1 MYNYK
6 VKRFAGGEVSVEN
19 AMDMCLDALKEKMWR
34 DVWKQ
39 EITLEGVRWTI
50 VERDGGMTEVTA
62 EL

>member
-6 VKRFAGGEVSVEN
+6 VKRFAGGDVSVES

-34 DVWKQ
+34 DVWKR